1 MAQARRHRAPR
12 GGNTGGSASRNTWRN
27 ASREA
32 ARHASREATRHAG
45 CEAGR
50 AGARSRC
57 AIAQRRQ
64 GRDREIRRRPAMM
77 REDSVRRLPM
87 ALSALVALA
96 LAVIPLPNA
105 LDAVRPDFLVL
116 VVFYWSIESPRAGGL
131 TLAFCAG
138 LALDVING
146 VVLGQH
152 ALALTLMAAWVTHLR
167 LRLRVFSVLSQ
178 SLTIFA
184 LLTGYQFILFWVDGA
199 TGNPVTSFGR
209 WLAPVVGAI
218 LWPLLASALSRVRER

>member
-1 MAQARRHRAPR
+1 
-12 GGNTGGSASRNTWRN
+12 
-27 ASREA
+27 
-32 ARHASREATRHAG
+32 
-45 CEAGR
+45 
-50 AGARSRC
+50 
-57 AIAQRRQ
+57 
-64 GRDREIRRRPAMM
+64 MM
-77 REDSVRRLPM
+77 RDERIRRLPM

-96 LAVIPLPNA
+96 LTVVPLPLA
-105 LDAVRPDFLVL
+105 LDVLRPDFLVL

-131 TLAFCAG
+131 GLAFFAG
-138 LALDVING
+138 LALDVVNG

-152 ALALTLMAAWVTHLR
+152 ALALTLMAAWAMHLR

-209 WLAPVVGAI
+209 WLRP
-218 LWPLLASALSRVRER
+218 